1 MIKYL
6 LKEPLFIFLLI
17 GGSLFVIFDLVS
29 NHQSTDKQEI
39 VISAGN
45 INALVL
51 GFEKV
56 WQRAPNKKEL
66 DGLIQ
71 NFIKEEVLY
80 REAIA
85 MKLDENDGIVRRR
98 LSQKME
104 FISEDLASIQKPT
117 DEELQAYLEVNAKQY
132 LQDSRYS
139 FQHIYFNRN
148 KRGETVYTDAE
159 SALVMLKASQINTT
173 QKSKAIDKALGDPL
187 MIKSHFNDVTASQVK
202 RELGMK
208 FVQSLDKLSLNNW
221 QGPIESGF
229 GLHLVKVDKHTSA
242 NLPTVSEV
250 RKSLE
255 RDWNVAQRKEGN
267 KAFYQALRSRYTVSI
282 DHLAI
287 QQASIE
293 QMPIKE
299 TAIINKPQITMTTK

>member
-17 GGSLFVIFDLVS
+17 GGSLFAIFDVVS
-29 NHQSTDKQEI
+29 NHPTDKQEI
-39 VISAGN
+39 IISAGN

-51 GFEKV
+51 DFEKV

-104 FISEDLASIQKPT
+104 FISEDLASLKKPT
-117 DEELQAYLEVNAKQY
+117 DEELQAYLEDNTQQY

-139 FQHIYFNRN
+139 FQQIYFNKN
-148 KRGETVYTDAE
+148 KRGEAVYSDAE

-173 QKSKAIDKALGDPL
+173 KKSKAVDKALGDPL
-187 MIKSHFNDVTASQVK
+187 MIKSHFNDVTATQVK
-202 RELGMK
+202 RELGMQ

-229 GLHLVKVDKHTSA
+229 GLHLVKVDKRTLA
-242 NLPTVSEV
+242 NLPTVSKV
-250 RKSLE
+250 RKSLV
-255 RDWNVAQRKEGN
+255 RDWNVEQRKESN

-282 DHLAI
+282 DQLTI
-287 QQASIE
+287 EQASIE
-293 QMPIKE
+293 QIPIKE
-299 TAIINKPQITMTTK
+299 DEINNQPQATMASK